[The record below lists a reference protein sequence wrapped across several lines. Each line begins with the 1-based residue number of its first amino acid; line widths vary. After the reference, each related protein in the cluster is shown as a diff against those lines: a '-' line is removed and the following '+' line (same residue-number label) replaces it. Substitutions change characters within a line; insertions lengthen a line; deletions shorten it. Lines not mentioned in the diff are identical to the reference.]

1 MPAGDGTYSVL
12 VEGFLYGSYYE
23 VVGASAGGRKG
34 NVVTAE
40 PDGAKWTEQ
49 LAATCRHYS
58 SFLATPRG

>member
-23 VVGASAGGRKG
+23 AVGASAGRHKG

-49 LAATCRHYS
+49 LAATACRH
-58 SFLATPRG
+58 